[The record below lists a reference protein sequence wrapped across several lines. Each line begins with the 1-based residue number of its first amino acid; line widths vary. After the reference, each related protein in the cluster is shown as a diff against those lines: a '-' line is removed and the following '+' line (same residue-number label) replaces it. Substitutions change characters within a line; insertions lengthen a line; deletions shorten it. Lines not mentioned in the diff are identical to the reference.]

1 MKRSAVL
8 VLLLAL
14 AGCGGG
20 GDGGDE
26 SAFCDSL
33 DALSEQVSDG
43 DLSSDEGLEDA
54 LDTANELAESAAEG
68 EQLDAVNEVR
78 DVLGDGGTEPEEAV
92 EAIQDELGGFA
103 EDCDIDEDDFAVAP
117 TTTEA
122 PSTTAPPETGTTA
135 PPETGTTAPP
145 DGEVVSVSAREPVPG
160 DIAAEFAPLAQA
172 CFDGDMS
179 ACDELFNT
187 TPGGSIDEAYGDT
200 CGGRIED
207 GRGFD
212 LECVTVI
219 TGPIDVPA
227 EVVDQATAQA
237 CQGGDMVACD
247 QLFQSSAEGSIDEAY
262 GALCAGRVQD
272 TDALCVDIFGEVAF
286 L

>member
-1 MKRSAVL
+1 MKRCA
-8 VLLLAL
+8 VLLLVLAL
-14 AGCGGG
+14 AACGDDGG
-20 GDGGDE
+20 GDE
-26 SAFCDSL
+26 EAFCDSL

-43 DLSSDEGLEDA
+43 DLADDDGLGAA
-54 LDTANELAESAAEG
+54 LDTANDLAETAADG

-78 DVLGDGGTEPEEAV
+78 GVLADSATDPDDAVETIQAELGD
-92 EAIQDELGGFA
+92 FA
-103 EDCDIDEDDFAVAP
+103 EACDIDEDDFAAAP

-122 PSTTAPPETGTTA
+122 PTTTA

-145 DGEVVSVSAREPVPG
+145 DTGTTAPDGDTVLVSAREPVPA
-160 DIAAEFAPLAQA
+160 DIAPEFAALAQG

-187 TPGGSIDEAYGDT
+187 TPASSPDEAYGDT

-207 GRGFD
+207 GQGFE
-212 LECVTVI
+212 LECVDVI
-219 TGPIDVPA
+219 TGPADVPA

-247 QLFQSSAEGSIDEAY
+247 RLFQEGAGGSVDEAY